1 MTEQKPAVT
10 PETAAPDRRPAIPR
24 TVWVLGFVSLLMDI
38 SSEMIHAVLPLFM
51 AGTLGASAVWIGI
64 TEGAGEGA
72 ALLSKVF
79 SGVIADRFGHKKWLV
94 FAGYGLGV
102 ISKPFFAMAGAMP
115 VVFGARLFDRIGK
128 GIRGAPRDAI
138 VAEVTPKAILG
149 AAYGLRQSLDAA
161 GAFVGP
167 AIASFLLFL
176 WAADF
181 RTIFWAALIPGVLCL
196 LLILLGVEEK
206 AASTADARPVPKPWR
221 DFLTMDSPAFRSLVL
236 LGVLF
241 SLARFSNAFIVLRA
255 ADVGIEVALIP
266 LIMVGMNLV
275 FSLAS
280 YPFGRLADKL
290 SPVKLLALGLLL
302 LMLSDGV
309 FALWATPVG
318 IAAGVVLWGLHLGA
332 TQGIFSVMIA
342 RTAPVERKATA
353 FGVFHFCSGIAM
365 LAAGLLAG
373 ILWEVLG
380 PSASFTGGAL
390 FAAVSL
396 GLLQSKHFGA
406 LR

>member
-1 MTEQKPAVT
+1 MP
-10 PETAAPDRRPAIPR
+10 
-24 TVWVLGFVSLLMDI
+24 
-38 SSEMIHAVLPLFM
+38 
-51 AGTLGASAVWIGI
+51 
-64 TEGAGEGA
+64 
-72 ALLSKVF
+72 
-79 SGVIADRFGHKKWLV
+79 KKWLV

-102 ISKPFFAMAGAMP
+102 VSKPFFAMAGAMP

-128 GIRGAPRDAI
+128 GLRGAPRDAI
-138 VAEVTPKAILG
+138 VAEVTPKEILG

-167 AIASFLLFL
+167 ALASLLLFL

-181 RTIFWAALIPGVLCL
+181 RTIFWAALIPGICC
-196 LLILLGVEEK
+196 LILILVGVEEK
-206 AASTADARPVPKPWR
+206 AAASSDARPVPRPWR
-221 DFLTMDSPAFRSLVL
+221 DFFTMESPALRSLVL

-255 ADVGIEVALIP
+255 ADAGIAVALIP

-290 SPVKLLALGLLL
+290 SPVKLLVLGLLL
-302 LMLSDGV
+302 LMTSDAV
-309 FALWATPVG
+309 FALWATPAG
-318 IAAGVVLWGLHLGA
+318 IGLGVVLWGLHLGA

-342 RTAPVERKATA
+342 RTAPADRKATA
-353 FGVFHFCSGIAM
+353 FGIFNFFSGIAM
-365 LAAGLLAG
+365 LAAGLIAG
-373 ILWEVLG
+373 ILWESVG
-380 PSASFTGGAL
+380 PAASFGGGAL

-396 GLLQSKHFGA
+396 ALLTSRRFSA

>member
-1 MTEQKPAVT
+1 MTAPKPADSASVV
-10 PETAAPDRRPAIPR
+10 RPPIPR

-102 ISKPFFAMAGAMP
+102 VSKPFFALAGAMP

-128 GIRGAPRDAI
+128 GLRGAPRDAI
-138 VAEVTPKAILG
+138 VAEVTPKEILG
-149 AAYGLRQSLDAA
+149 TAYGLRQSLDAA

-167 AIASFLLFL
+167 ALASLLLFL

-181 RTIFWAALIPGVLCL
+181 RTIFWAALIPGICC
-196 LLILLGVEEK
+196 LILILVGVEEK
-206 AASTADARPVPKPWR
+206 AASSSDARPVPRPWR
-221 DFLTMDSPAFRSLVL
+221 DFFTMDSPAFRCLVL

-255 ADVGIEVALIP
+255 ADAGIAVALIP

-290 SPVKLLALGLLL
+290 SPVKLLGLGLLL
-302 LMLSDGV
+302 LMTSDAV
-309 FALWATPVG
+309 FALWATPAG
-318 IAAGVVLWGLHLGA
+318 IGLGVVLWGLHLGA

-342 RTAPVERKATA
+342 RTAPADRKATA
-353 FGVFHFCSGIAM
+353 FGIFNFFSGIAM
-365 LAAGLLAG
+365 LAAGLIAG
-373 ILWEVLG
+373 ILWESVG
-380 PSASFTGGAL
+380 PAASFGGGAL

-396 GLLQSKHFGA
+396 ALLASSRFSS